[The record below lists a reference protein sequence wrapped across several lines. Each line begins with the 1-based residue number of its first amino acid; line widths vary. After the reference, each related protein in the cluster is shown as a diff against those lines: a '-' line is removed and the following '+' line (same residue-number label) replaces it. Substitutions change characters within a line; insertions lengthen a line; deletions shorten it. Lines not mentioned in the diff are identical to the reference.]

1 MKEIIFE
8 FLELKSLSG
17 KVEVANIKE
26 DLAEL
31 IYSRFG
37 GLKYKLLAEKIYK
50 SPSPCELDEGEVE
63 LLKGMVSPE
72 TSYLPNKV
80 SDALMAL
87 LEKEGKERGGLPS
100 RPRL

>member
-1 MKEIIFE
+1 MKKINFE
-8 FLELKSLSG
+8 YLKFKSLSG

-26 DLAEL
+26 ELAEI
-31 IYSRFG
+31 IYYRFG

-50 SPSPCELDEGEVE
+50 SPSPCEFDKGDIE

-72 TSYLPNKV
+72 ASYLPNKV

-87 LEKEGKERGGLPS
+87 LEKEE
-100 RPRL
+100 

>member
-1 MKEIIFE
+1 MKEINFE

-50 SPSPCELDEGEVE
+50 
-63 LLKGMVSPE
+63 
-72 TSYLPNKV
+72 
-80 SDALMAL
+80 
-87 LEKEGKERGGLPS
+87 
-100 RPRL
+100 

>member
-1 MKEIIFE
+1 MKKINFD
-8 FLELKSLSG
+8 FFKFKSLSG

-26 DLAEL
+26 ELAEL

-50 SPSPCELDEGEVE
+50 SPSPCEFDKGEIE

-72 TSYLPNKV
+72 ASYLPNKV

-87 LEKEGKERGGLPS
+87 LEKEE
-100 RPRL
+100 

>member
-1 MKEIIFE
+1 MKEINFE

-50 SPSPCELDEGEVE
+50 SPSPYELDEGEVE

-87 LEKEGKERGGLPS
+87 LEKEE
-100 RPRL
+100 

>member
-1 MKEIIFE
+1 MKEINFE

-50 SPSPCELDEGEVE
+50 SPSPCELVE

-87 LEKEGKERGGLPS
+87 LEKEE
-100 RPRL
+100 

>member
-1 MKEIIFE
+1 MKEINFE

-63 LLKGMVSPE
+63 LLTHHADGTLTVE
-72 TSYLPNKV
+72 VWQLP
-80 SDALMAL
+80 A
-87 LEKEGKERGGLPS
+87 G
-100 RPRL
+100 

>member
-1 MKEIIFE
+1 MKKINFE
-8 FLELKSLSG
+8 FLKLKSLSG

-26 DLAEL
+26 ELAEL

-50 SPSPCELDEGEVE
+50 SPSPCEFDKGEIE
-63 LLKGMVSPE
+63 LKGMVSPE
-72 TSYLPNKV
+72 ASYLPNKV

-87 LEKEGKERGGLPS
+87 LEKEE
-100 RPRL
+100 

>member
-1 MKEIIFE
+1 MKKVNFE
-8 FLELKSLSG
+8 FVVMRTISG
-17 KVEVANIKE
+17 KEEVGNIKE

-63 LLKGMVSPE
+63 LLKGVVSPE
-72 TSYLPNKV
+72 AGYLPNKF

-87 LEKEGKERGGLPS
+87 LEKEE
-100 RPRL
+100 

>member
-1 MKEIIFE
+1 MKEINFE
-8 FLELKSLSG
+8 FLELKGLSG

-87 LEKEGKERGGLPS
+87 LEKEE
-100 RPRL
+100 

>member
-1 MKEIIFE
+1 MKEINFE

-31 IYSRFG
+31 IYSSFG

-50 SPSPCELDEGEVE
+50 SSSPCELDEGEVG
-63 LLKGMVSPE
+63 LLRGMVSPE
-72 TSYLPNKV
+72 SAWLPNKV
-80 SDALMAL
+80 ADALREL
-87 LEKEGKERGGLPS
+87 LDGEG
-100 RPRL
+100 

>member
-1 MKEIIFE
+1 MKNKTIKINFE

-50 SPSPCELDEGEVE
+50 SPSPCELDEREVE
-63 LLKGMVSPE
+63 LLKGIASPE
-72 TSYLPNKV
+72 TGYLPNKV
-80 SDALMAL
+80 SDALIAS
-87 LEKEGKERGGLPS
+87 LEREE
-100 RPRL
+100 